1 MEGQRKQISMTS
13 GETLLS
19 ALQREKTAFF
29 SYGNCGGRGS
39 CGRCRVRFLKGAPL
53 PSHAD
58 RIHFSPQ
65 ELREGMR
72 LACTANVRENCE
84 VELLFAD
91 KEDAEEKM
99 NVVTAAPHNLI
110 KRESGSRKIGAA
122 GKRSGYFLAI
132 DIGTTT
138 VAIQQVDCISGEITG
153 TETFLNPGRM
163 YGADVVSRIR
173 AAQDGK
179 LESMTSALIERI
191 KAAKQSLMEA
201 MKQSASGGAEPAFI
215 ICAGNT
221 AMCHILAG
229 EAMDGLCAAPF
240 EPGDISLREIQIDG
254 CRTIVFPGVSAFVGA
269 DIVAG
274 VYACGMH
281 ESERLSLYLDLGTN
295 GEMVLG
301 NRERM
306 LAAATAAGP
315 AFEGNATAGVYGAD
329 MTAVIASLLKK
340 GILDRTGLLAEPYF
354 SSGVEEDGVWLT
366 QQNIREFQLAKAAVR
381 CGIEELLTKCG
392 KSAGEVEQV
401 YLAGGFGYYLSEKD
415 ALETG
420 ILPSEFAG
428 KVTAVGNAALAGA
441 VRYGIARG
449 REGLPQNIEAM
460 NLAEQD
466 DFGEKY
472 LGYLSF

>member
-1 MEGQRKQISMTS
+1 MEGQRKQISMKS

-19 ALQREKTAFF
+19 ALQRQKTAFF

-39 CGRCRVRFLKGAPL
+39 CGRCKVRFLKGTPL

-58 RIHFSPQ
+58 RLHFSPQ
-65 ELREGMR
+65 ELRAGMR
-72 LACTANVRENCE
+72 LACTASVRENCE
-84 VELLFAD
+84 VEILFAEE
-91 KEDAEEKM
+91 EDAGKKIS
-99 NVVTAAPHNLI
+99 VVTASPDNRI
-110 KRESGSRKIGAA
+110 KSGNGAR

-138 VAIQQVDCISGEITG
+138 VAIQQVDCVSGEITG

-163 YGADVVSRIR
+163 YGADVVSRIL

-179 LESMTSALIERI
+179 LESMQSALIERI
-191 KAAKQSLMEA
+191 KEAKQSLMEA
-201 MKQSASGGAEPAFI
+201 MKQSAADGAEPAFI

-229 EAMDGLCAAPF
+229 EALDGLCAAPF

-254 CRTIVFPGVSAFVGA
+254 CRTIVLPGVSAFVGA

-274 VYACGMH
+274 VYACGMQGT
-281 ESERLSLYLDLGTN
+281 ERLSLYLDLGTN

-340 GILDRTGLLAEPYF
+340 GILDKTGLLAEPYF
-354 SSGVEEDGVWLT
+354 SSGVEEGGVWLT

-441 VRYGIARG
+441 VRYGIACG
-449 REGLPQNIEAM
+449 REELPQNIEAM

-472 LGYLSF
+472 LSYLSF